1 MDVGSTAVQYRNK
14 FYKIKQEFGPRH
26 EETSLMLMTRN
37 NYRVRFSFVILNL
50 YHNLKSYWCDT
61 TFVCIVDIVFVD
73 QLPPC

>member
-37 NYRVRFSFVILNL
+37 NYRVRFSSF
-50 YHNLKSYWCDT
+50 
-61 TFVCIVDIVFVD
+61 
-73 QLPPC
+73 